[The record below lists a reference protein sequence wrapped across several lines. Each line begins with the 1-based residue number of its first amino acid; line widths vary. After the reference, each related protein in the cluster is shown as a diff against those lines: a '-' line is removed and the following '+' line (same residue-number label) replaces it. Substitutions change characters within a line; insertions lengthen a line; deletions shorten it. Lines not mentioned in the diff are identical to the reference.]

1 MTIKFPSFPREH
13 IYSEDIE
20 SISII
25 GEIHPKKWRWNP
37 FNESLDLKR
46 ISSNIWSFTLD
57 LIGSDDERFEVA
69 YSIRLV
75 INHNFQRQLKVKSFF
90 NNKWILQ
97 EESSGQT
104 FNNINFYSTIDQKIE
119 FIFNTDNF
127 EFQLKSK
134 NGELPDIRE
143 VVEFESY
150 QLNGFVWDNLNMF
163 EKFNPKLANRSFS
176 KISEDLWSIEIPL
189 KKNGGIDFRADGVY
203 QFLISANKEENFGF
217 SGFNNG
223 RGSLIKG
230 IGFSSSHGTSMHSA
244 MTIKVFE
251 DGIYKINLIN
261 PNSINP
267 TFSIDVVDNSI
278 LKKPIILNDLKNYQL
293 LGSIYKEDSFDPTK
307 PNRDLIEIDNN
318 IYQIDLEVDNGDH
331 SINFALS
338 NELFLD
344 TMALGCWLDLDDLVE
359 GKTNKLSGIGWH
371 GKPHEFNIPFSLEEK
386 TLLRFIYN
394 KTNDNFSIEVLNGKK
409 ILKPTTEL
417 NKLSIVGDFD
427 NPLEAWNPKSEMNL
441 MQHLGESKYFIKI
454 NLISGKTYNYKY
466 VGNLSDWTLV
476 FADYELDGYGSDF
489 TGSNPSSKNPSVK
502 NMKDFGQL
510 TSHGNPPP
518 LQFIAKESGLHEFY
532 ADLIS
537 GAYSVT
543 FIN

>member
-1 MTIKFPSFPREH
+1 MSVNASVFSSLQDINPSAIIELFTLQLSTALHGANTIYRFHAGSNLNANGKIVWATNEYLRFPVQASGFAFQRGQLPRPK
-13 IYSEDIE
+13 I
-20 SISII
+20 SISNAT
-25 GEIHPKKWRWNP
+25 G
-37 FNESLDLKR
+37 L
-46 ISSNIWSFTLD
+46 ISSILLSVNETTTGNDLTGATVTRIRTLAKFID
-57 LIGSDDERFEVA
+57 AVNFADGTNATADPTAEFPQEV
-69 YSIRLV
+69 YSIDR
-75 INHNFQRQLKVKSFF
+75 KST
-90 NNKWILQ
+90 
-97 EESSGQT
+97 ET
-104 FNNINFYSTIDQKIE
+104 
-119 FIFNTDNF
+119 
-127 EFQLKSK
+127 
-134 NGELPDIRE
+134 RE

-454 NLISGKTYNYKY
+454 NS
-466 VGNLSDWTLV
+466 
-476 FADYELDGYGSDF
+476 
-489 TGSNPSSKNPSVK
+489 
-502 NMKDFGQL
+502 
-510 TSHGNPPP
+510 
-518 LQFIAKESGLHEFY
+518 
-532 ADLIS
+532 
-537 GAYSVT
+537 
-543 FIN
+543 